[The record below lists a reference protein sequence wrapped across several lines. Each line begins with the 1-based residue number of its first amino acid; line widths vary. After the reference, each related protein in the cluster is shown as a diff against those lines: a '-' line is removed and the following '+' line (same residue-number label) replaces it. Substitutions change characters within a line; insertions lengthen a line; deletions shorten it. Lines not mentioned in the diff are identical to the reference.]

1 MYNNYTKNIFVLSQ
15 QIKYSKIMNMAL
27 KIVPPQNRGKL
38 LIIKNAFTIADFMKE
53 DRNCYLRTGLLRDKL
68 MFQRKFL
75 GGWYS
80 PLKWGVFGHFTELL
94 WRKNSGLEE
103 FFLKAKKFQRSHST
117 I

>member
-1 MYNNYTKNIFVLSQ
+1 
-15 QIKYSKIMNMAL
+15 MAL

-94 WRKNSGLEE
+94 WRKTQVLSS
-103 FFLKAKKFQRSHST
+103 FWKLKNFKDCTVLFKNHFKHFS

>member
-1 MYNNYTKNIFVLSQ
+1 
-15 QIKYSKIMNMAL
+15 MAL

-75 GGWYS
+75 GG
-80 PLKWGVFGHFTELL
+80 
-94 WRKNSGLEE
+94 
-103 FFLKAKKFQRSHST
+103 
-117 I
+117 